1 MAARLYAC
9 HRISSV
15 AVVSLAI
22 VLALSPLAPAVAD
35 AQGISGASVVG
46 WVRRGTDGVPLS
58 DAVVELLNVGTGAR
72 RRTSTRTDGRF
83 YFEDLPSGGIYQ
95 LSARSL
101 GYESAPA
108 ERLELHLG
116 DRVTRTIVMGAET
129 ARRLDPVVVRES
141 SLRDAG
147 AGGAAYSITGDLARS
162 LPLLNRDFIGLFAL
176 APEAS
181 GATLLSVSGQ
191 HNRFN
196 AIQVDGGTQ
205 SDVFGTGIT
214 PGAGTGARA
223 LSLEAIEEIRILV
236 APFDVRQGGF
246 SGGLIN
252 AVTRSGTND
261 VRGAVFSSF
270 AAGSLV
276 GRDTAGT
283 AVPSF
288 ADLQYGG
295 SIGGPVVRGRL
306 HYFAVAD
313 VQARQTRYA
322 VSPLSDPNT
331 GIDAQAAERVTRAI
345 RERYGFEPGAAVTP
359 LLRQPNS
366 NVFVKLSWQ
375 PTVNHLVEL
384 SQSWVNS
391 SSDVVMR
398 SSTRPDGWQLS
409 GSGYEAATSTMTT
422 RIRATSALGQWTN
435 ELVASAAT
443 IGDDIQSALAVP
455 SFLVEVTPG
464 HLLAAG
470 SSLGTQGTATDQR
483 ILELTDNLSWTGG
496 AHLVTVG
503 TQNQI
508 VRIRDNFMLRGW
520 GVWTFPSV
528 EALEMGVP
536 SRYDVG
542 LALRPDGP
550 LMTYTGVQLAGYVQD
565 RWSPTAALSVTGGLR
580 IDAPFFDAPA
590 RNERLASST
599 TLRDADTGRFPS
611 GNALVSPRLGVA
623 WALGADRRTMLRGG
637 VGAFA
642 GRPPF
647 AWLGNAYVGTGLEQT
662 SLTCTVADGVPT
674 PTTDIRALPRQ
685 CVQRSGQV
693 PLARVNVFDPRFRF
707 QQAVKYVIGIDR
719 ELGTDFTA
727 SLDLSHTRTRNHLYV
742 SDANLEDRGP
752 NAEGRE
758 TYGVAGGVPARLDPE
773 FGAVYRFENR
783 SAERSSALTAH
794 LAKRWRSGG
803 ALQAGYTWS
812 RTQDLMSLSGL
823 TGMLLFQSN
832 PLDGTIAERRL
843 RRSARDIP
851 HNLVVAGTLPIERG
865 IIASVLLRVRSGTPY
880 AYTVVGDAN
889 GDGTALNDLAY
900 IPRDS
905 SDISLAN
912 PEAYRALDA
921 YIEGR
926 TCLRSQRGR
935 IMVRNSCRN
944 PAVRSLDVRVGKR
957 FASLVRG
964 LELSLDVINL
974 PNLLSRDWGLVRET
988 TNREA
993 IELLGVQ
1000 GWDGVANRPLYVVRT
1015 IAGVPTLPRV
1025 DGVST
1030 TDGSL
1035 ASRWRVQLGARVE
1048 Y

>member
-1 MAARLYAC
+1 MGIRKYPC
-9 HRISSV
+9 HRTSSV
-15 AVVSLAI
+15 TVVSLAI
-22 VLALSPLAPAVAD
+22 VLALPSLVPAVAHG
-35 AQGISGASVVG
+35 QGISGASVSG
-46 WVRRGTDGVPLS
+46 WVRAGADSVALR
-58 DAVVELLNVGTGAR
+58 DAVVELWNVGTGAR
-72 RRTSTRTDGRF
+72 RRTSTRADGRF
-83 YFEDLPSGGIYQ
+83 YFEDLPTGGIYQ
-95 LSARSL
+95 LSARAL

-108 ERLELHLG
+108 ERLELHVG
-116 DRVTRTIVMGAET
+116 DRVTRTIVMAAET
-129 ARRLDPVVVRES
+129 ARRLDPVIVRAS

-147 AGGAAYSITGDLARS
+147 AGGAAYSISGDLARS

-176 APEAS
+176 APQAS

-205 SDVFGTGIT
+205 SDIFGTGIT
-214 PGAGTGARA
+214 PGAGTGART

-252 AVTRSGTND
+252 AVTRSGTNN

-276 GRDTAGT
+276 GRDTSGI

-288 ADLQYGG
+288 ADLQYGM
-295 SIGGPVVRGRL
+295 SIGGPIVRGRL

-313 VQARQTRYA
+313 VQARRTRYA
-322 VSPLSDPNT
+322 VSPLSDPST
-331 GIDAQAAERVTRAI
+331 GIDVESAERVTRAI
-345 RERYGFEPGAAVTP
+345 RERYGFEPGADDTP
-359 LLRQPNS
+359 LLRQPNHD
-366 NVFVKLSWQ
+366 VFVKLSWQ
-375 PTVNHLVEL
+375 PTDNHLVEL

-398 SSTRPDGWQLS
+398 SATRRDGWQLS
-409 GSGYEAATSTMTT
+409 GSGYEAATSAMTT
-422 RIRATSALGQWTN
+422 RIRATSALGRWTN
-435 ELVASAAT
+435 ELVASVTT
-443 IGDDIQSALAVP
+443 IGDDAQSALAVP

-470 SSLGTQGTATDQR
+470 SSRATQGTATDQR
-483 ILELTDNLSWTGG
+483 IFELTDNLSWTRG

-508 VRIRDNFMLRGW
+508 IRIRDNFMLSGW
-520 GVWTFPSV
+520 GTWTFPSV
-528 EALEMGVP
+528 EALEMGLP
-536 SRYDVG
+536 SRYEVG
-542 LALRPDGP
+542 IALRDGGP
-550 LMTYTGVQLAGYVQD
+550 LIAYRGVQLAGYLQD
-565 RWSPTAALSVTGGLR
+565 RWSPTAVLTVTGGLR
-580 IDAPFFDAPA
+580 IDAPFFDAPS

-599 TLRDADTGRFPS
+599 TLRGADTGRFPS
-611 GNALVSPRLGVA
+611 GNALISPRLGVA
-623 WALGADRRTMLRGG
+623 WALGTERRTMLRGG

-662 SLTCTVADGVPT
+662 SLTCSAADGVPP

-693 PLARVNVFDPRFRF
+693 PLPRVNVFDPRFRF
-707 QQAVKYVIGIDR
+707 QQAIKYVIGIDR
-719 ELGTDFTA
+719 ELGADFTA
-727 SLDLSHTRTRNHLYV
+727 SLDLSHTRTRNHLFV
-742 SDANLEDRGP
+742 SDANLRDQGP
-752 NAEGRE
+752 NDEGRQ
-758 TYGVAGGVPARLDPE
+758 TYGVAGGQPARLDPE

-783 SAERSSALTAH
+783 SAERSSAVTAH
-794 LAKRWRSGG
+794 LVKRWRSGG
-803 ALQAGYTWS
+803 ALQGGYTWS
-812 RTQDLMSLSGL
+812 RTRDLMSLSGL
-823 TGMLLFQSN
+823 TGVLLFQSN

-851 HNLVVAGTLPIERG
+851 HNFVAAGTLPIGRG

-880 AYTVVGDAN
+880 AYTVEGDAN

-905 SDISLAN
+905 TDISLAN

-921 YIEGR
+921 YIEGSK
-926 TCLRSQRGR
+926 CLRSQRGR
-935 IMVRNSCRN
+935 LMARNSCRN
-944 PAVRSLDVRVGKR
+944 PAARSLDARIGKR
-957 FASLVRG
+957 FASLARG
-964 LELSLDVINL
+964 LDLSLDVINL
-974 PNLLSRDWGLVRET
+974 PNLLNRGWGLVRET
-988 TNREA
+988 TNRET

-1000 GWDGVANRPLYVVRT
+1000 GWDVVANRPRYVVRT
-1015 IAGVPTLPRV
+1015 IAGVPTLPPI
-1025 DGVST
+1025 DAVST

-1035 ASRWRVQLGARVE
+1035 ASRWRIQLGARVE